1 MKIMAF
7 ALMIIGMIMIVCNGF
22 NYKTAEKVVD
32 LGAVKIISEKNHPIQ
47 WSPIFGAVILV
58 AGVAIVIIGKK
69 EN

>member
-1 MKIMAF
+1 MAF

-47 WSPIFGAVILV
+47 WSPVLGGVILI
-58 AGVAIVIIGKK
+58 AGVGILVSSGI
-69 EN
+69 